1 MAGNT
6 FIRIKDVVGESVDA
20 RHVGEID
27 VLAWNWGMSQ
37 TAPTQ
42 PGAGGGSA
50 SGKVAI
56 QNLSFNKY
64 ADKASPIIMK
74 YCASG
79 RHVAS
84 AVLAVRKPGS
94 KPLEYIRMTMTDVII
109 ASVTTGAPGGEE
121 RLTEHV
127 VLKFAKV
134 TFEYVPQKADGSGDV
149 PVKMGW
155 DIAANKEL

>member
-6 FIRIKDVVGESVDA
+6 FISIKDVVGESADP
-20 RHVGEID
+20 RHAGEID

-42 PGAGGGSA
+42 PGAGGGGA
-50 SGKVAI
+50 SGKVTI
-56 QNLSFNKY
+56 QNLSFDKHT
-64 ADKASPIIMK
+64 DKASPILMK
-74 YCASG
+74 YCATG

-84 AVLAVRKPGS
+84 AVLTVRKPGS
-94 KPLEYIRMTMTDVII
+94 KPLEYVRMTMTDVII
-109 ASVTTGAPGGEE
+109 VSVTIGAAVGEE